1 MKGALLVPFA
11 QDNRLYYI
19 YQNKFVSR
27 DLHPLLQGLQIFD
40 TRSVR
45 GKGLRVLENVACG
58 SVVGDY
64 GGVYRHGE
72 VTSTNAYTFG
82 VGDHGWVVDAEF
94 HGNLLRYVND
104 PHGTGHAANVRAET
118 VCYYARG
125 ISLMTVRFI
134 TTMDVAAGSEF
145 FLDYGPLYFENLLSP
160 AAEAHNVV
168 VIRPKTVKE
177 ARSERCKLLMERV
190 EELGCYA
197 ELEQALDALCK
208 KRK

>member
-11 QDNRLYYI
+11 QDNCLYYI
-19 YQNKFVSR
+19 HQNKFVSR

-45 GKGLRVLENVACG
+45 GKGLRVLEDVACG

-134 TTMDVAAGSEF
+134 TTMDVAAAIITRTWN
-145 FLDYGPLYFENLLSP
+145 PRRV
-160 AAEAHNVV
+160 AC
-168 VIRPKTVKE
+168 RKTIISMLHSISRRIVPRDV
-177 ARSERCKLLMERV
+177 ARLI
-190 EELGCYA
+190 
-197 ELEQALDALCK
+197 ALIVWDHRYDL
-208 KRK
+208 RWG